1 VRLAEES
8 YPATAHD
15 FSSDAEELERI
26 DAAGSEAP
34 MGAAAISAV
43 AVAALLVGW
52 LILYFFVFIPRG
64 TVG

>member
-1 VRLAEES
+1 MAEES
-8 YPATAHD
+8 YPAQVHD
-15 FSSDAEELERI
+15 YPSDAEELERI
-26 DAAGSEAP
+26 DAAASEAP
-34 MGAAAISAV
+34 RGAAVISAI